1 MATLDPDEIC
11 IKGNRYRIV
20 DQSTYPAQDSET
32 GSALDLN
39 LTPAPEGYDFSTP
52 TNADVGG
59 TYQGGSN
66 AGVGGDF
73 GYGGN
78 GGGYG
83 GSGSGGSTS
92 GGQGGYRSINLTLP
106 ARERKYEVRL
116 GLNASQIHIRSDQG
130 LTINLNSESNEDIFV
145 EIAEFP
151 FSLSELSGGERI
163 TTVYLTTGSTET
175 NVKILAI
182 GSVG

>member
-1 MATLDPDEIC
+1 MATLVSGEIC

-20 DQSTYPAQDSET
+20 DQAEYQFPQDT
-32 GSALDLN
+32 TVDLN

-59 TYQGGSN
+59 TYQGGGSYPGETG
-66 AGVGGDF
+66 GVGGDF
-73 GYGGN
+73 GYGGA
-78 GGGYG
+78 GGAG
-83 GSGSGGSTS
+83 GSGTEA
-92 GGQGGYRSINLTLP
+92 GGQGGYRSINLTIP
-106 ARERKYEVRL
+106 ARERKYEVRF
-116 GLNASQIHIRSDQG
+116 GLYASQIHIRSDQG

-151 FSLSELSGGERI
+151 FSLSELNGGERI
-163 TTVYLTTGSTET
+163 QTVYLTTGANET